1 MATTEHCLFCFET
14 LAAHLESRE
23 PLSLAEVQKSWAAYS
38 ATADGADSAAKSGAP
53 KQIPALRRLAAAA
66 PPSGASSSSSA
77 GSSTTSLSADT
88 AATTPNNNSGEQLAT
103 AEAVAAAP
111 PAPPA
116 ESPLFVT
123 WNTVSARHGPSLRGC
138 IGTFEAQPL
147 EEGLSAYA
155 LTAALHDTRFDPVRL
170 RELPSLEAAV
180 TLLTDFEDAED
191 ADDWELGL
199 HGLRISFYHH
209 GRRYGATYLP
219 DVAPEQGWTKE
230 ETVVSLMRKAGWM
243 GRKDRWRDV
252 ELKVVRYQ
260 GRKESVEYET
270 YKRWRDWAD
279 KNEPA
284 P

>member
-14 LAAHLESRE
+14 LAAHLGGRE
-23 PLSLAEVQKSWAAYS
+23 PLSLAEVQKSWATYA
-38 ATADGADSAAKSGAP
+38 ATAAAAP

-66 PPSGASSSSSA
+66 AAVSPSGASSSSSA

-88 AATTPNNNSGEQLAT
+88 AATTPDNNSGDQLAAT
-103 AEAVAAAP
+103 TTTEAASSP
-111 PAPPA
+111 PPPPPA

-123 WNTVSARHGPSLRGC
+123 WNTTSARHGPSLRGC

-155 LTAALHDTRFDPVRL
+155 LTAALHDTRFDPVRA

-180 TLLTDFEDAED
+180 TLLTDFEDADD
-191 ADDWELGL
+191 ADDWELGT
-199 HGLRISFYHH
+199 HGLRVSFHHH

-219 DVAPEQGWTKE
+219 DVAPEQGWGKE

-260 GRKESVEYET
+260 GRKKSVGYET